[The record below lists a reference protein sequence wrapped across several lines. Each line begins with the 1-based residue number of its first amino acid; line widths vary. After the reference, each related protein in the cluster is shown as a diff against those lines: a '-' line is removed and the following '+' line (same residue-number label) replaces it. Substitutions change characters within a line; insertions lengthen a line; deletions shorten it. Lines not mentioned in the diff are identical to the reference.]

1 MSKSR
6 LRQAAGMLKYK
17 ILDCW
22 PYKFKE
28 LQAAKLREQLRSKA
42 FELPRLPDSKNP
54 KAEIHMLCGKKQLD
68 MGIWA
73 SWSILRFM
81 DNAVLYVH
89 SDGTLEDGD
98 ISSWEKVI
106 PSLVVIP
113 KGEADR
119 RVADTLGTTYPLL
132 YAWRC
137 HNWCSAQLVDMH
149 LFGECDRLIVM
160 DSDVLCFNEPVEL
173 RDSLMLE
180 EPVFRWSRDVR
191 SCYSESIE
199 VLNSITGLK
208 IPEAFNAGFQLTPRF
223 GSEEFEH
230 LERMIGLLQADGRVD
245 INHLWSSQT
254 YCAMCAARWPD
265 SQALPDRYAVTFG
278 WTPDDAVVRHYV
290 GVPRVRP
297 RYFVE
302 GIPKL
307 LRDL

>member
-1 MSKSR
+1 VPKSKI
-6 LRQAAGMLKYK
+6 RQSVGMLKYK
-17 ILDCW
+17 VLDCW

-28 LQAAKLREQLRSKA
+28 IRAAKLREQLRQRAIK
-42 FELPRLPDSKNP
+42 LPQVATVTHP
-54 KAEIHMLCGKKQLD
+54 KVEIHMLCGEKQLD

-73 SWSILRFM
+73 SWSLLRFFN
-81 DNAVLYVH
+81 NAVLYVH
-89 SDGTLEDGD
+89 SDGTLEEDVGAWREVVPGMVLVSKAESNERAATE
-98 ISSWEKVI
+98 ISS
-106 PSLVVIP
+106 
-113 KGEADR
+113 R
-119 RVADTLGTTYPLL
+119 YPLL
-132 YAWRC
+132 YKWRC
-137 HNWCSAQLVDMH
+137 RDWCGPQVVDSH
-149 LFGECDRLIVM
+149 LFGESDRLIVM
-160 DSDVLCFNEPVEL
+160 DADVLCFRKPVEL
-173 RDSLMLE
+173 RDSLSLE
-180 EPVFRWSRDVR
+180 KRVYRWNRDVR
-191 SCYSESIE
+191 SCYSASID

-208 IPEAFNAGFQLTPRF
+208 LPDAFNAGFQLTPRF

-230 LERMIGLLQADGRVD
+230 LERMIGLLQDDGRVD

-265 SQALPDRYAVTFG
+265 SQALPDSYAVTFG